1 MHIFSVRTLTQ
12 AIKDV
17 LEGEFPFVWV
27 RGQVSNLSRPPSGH
41 VYFSLKDDDATLSVV
56 WFKGAQPKMEE
67 GERLLII
74 TCELFQLPRKLS
86 AGIVA

>member
-12 AIKDV
+12 AVKDV

-41 VYFSLKDDDATLSVV
+41 VYFSLKDDDAT
-56 WFKGAQPKMEE
+56 
-67 GERLLII
+67 
-74 TCELFQLPRKLS
+74 
-86 AGIVA
+86 

>member
-27 RGQVSNLSRPPSGH
+27 WGQVLNLFKRLFKYIS
-41 VYFSLKDDDATLSVV
+41 FS
-56 WFKGAQPKMEE
+56 
-67 GERLLII
+67 
-74 TCELFQLPRKLS
+74 S
-86 AGIVA
+86 ANEVIG

>member
-17 LEGEFPFVWV
+17 LEGEFPFAWV

-41 VYFSLKDDDATLSVV
+41 VHFSLKEDHVTLSVV
-56 WFKGAQPKMEE
+56 WFKGESVQSQGWRTGSIRCRRALPTAQ
-67 GERLLII
+67 
-74 TCELFQLPRKLS
+74 
-86 AGIVA
+86 